1 MLTIFPS
8 LLWLGLAAP
17 FLLRVTLGLVFLHAS
32 YLKLKKEKNERA
44 ELFQEIGLKPGI
56 VYSQTLGYFEIILGL
71 SLIAGYLTQISALI
85 SALLFGIIAFIK
97 IFKKPSTM
105 EKVGESG
112 EYYLILTVISI
123 SLLFSGAGF
132 LAFDLPL

>member
-85 SALLFGIIAFIK
+85 SALLFGIIALIK

>member
-1 MLTIFPS
+1 MLSIFPS

-44 ELFQEIGLKPGI
+44 ELFQEIGLKPGA
-56 VYSQTLGYFEIILGL
+56 VYSQSLGYFEILLGL
-71 SLIAGYLTQISALI
+71 SLIAGYMTQISALI
-85 SALLFGIIAFIK
+85 GALLFGTIAFIK

-112 EYYLILTVISI
+112 EYYLILTIISI